1 VSVMQLQ
8 SVEGFIAFDLES
20 CRVSAGGTRLARD
33 VSADEARLLARAMT
47 YKFAA
52 LGLEM
57 GGAKAVIRGTPH
69 ERLALMKRYCEEIR
83 PLVESVR
90 FLTGPDLG
98 TFEADFAPLRRPGE
112 TGVMTEPLDGIPFE
126 DVLTGFGV
134 VVAAEAALGGLK
146 GRSIAIEGFGKVGG
160 GVAREA
166 VRRGAKVVAVSTL
179 AGSVTS
185 KDGFDVEAL
194 WRVRAERGDE
204 LVRALGSSVRSPAD
218 LFDVTADV
226 IVPGA
231 RIGTID
237 PERARSI
244 QARVIA
250 PAANVPYA
258 SGSPEILRERGI
270 LALPDFICNAGAV
283 LGYVSNTVT
292 THREMLELV
301 ERRIT
306 GLILE
311 ATAHPQGPFA
321 GGSAIAERFLR
332 TWRDASGLPDGPP
345 LA

>member
-1 VSVMQLQ
+1 MPLESVD
-8 SVEGFIAFDLES
+8 GFIAFDLED
-20 CRVSAGGTRLARD
+20 CRVNAGGTRLAPD

-57 GGAKAVIRGTPH
+57 GGAKAVIRGTPQ
-69 ERLALMKRYCEEIR
+69 ERPALMRRYCEEIR

-112 TGVMTEPLDGIPFE
+112 TGVMTEPLEGVPFE

-166 VRRGAKVVAVSTL
+166 VRRGAKVVALSTL
-179 AGSVTS
+179 AGVAES
-185 KDGFDVEAL
+185 KDGFDVEGL
-194 WRVRAERGDE
+194 WRLRAERGDD
-204 LVRALGSSVRSPAD
+204 LVRALGITVRPPED
-218 LFDVTADV
+218 LFEIQADV

-231 RIGTID
+231 RIGPIGR
-237 PERARSI
+237 ERARSI

-258 SGSPEILRERGI
+258 SGSQEVLRERGI

-301 ERRIT
+301 ERRIA
-306 GLILE
+306 GLILQAIVHRE
-311 ATAHPQGPFA
+311 GPFT
-321 GGSAIAERFLR
+321 GGCAIAERFLR
-332 TWRDASGLPDGPP
+332 SWREPSGLPDGPP

>member
-1 VSVMQLQ
+1 MPLE

-20 CRVSAGGTRLARD
+20 CRVNAGGTRLAPD
-33 VSADEARLLARAMT
+33 VSAAEARLLARAMT

-57 GGAKAVIRGTPH
+57 GGAKAVIRGTP
-69 ERLALMKRYCEEIR
+69 EARPALMRRYCEEIR

-112 TGVMTEPLDGIPFE
+112 TGVMTEPLDGVPFE

-134 VVAAEAALGGLK
+134 VVAAEAALGTLK

-166 VRRGAKVVAVSTL
+166 VRRGAKVVGVSTL
-179 AGSVTS
+179 AGAAES
-185 KDGFDVEAL
+185 KHGFDVETL
-194 WRVRAERGDE
+194 WRLRAERGDD
-204 LVRALGSSVRSPAD
+204 LVRALGLTVRPPED
-218 LFDVTADV
+218 LFELRADV

-231 RIGTID
+231 RIGTIGR
-237 PERARSI
+237 ERARTI
-244 QARVIA
+244 ETRVIA

-258 SGSPEILRERGI
+258 SGAPEILRSRGI

-283 LGYVSNTVT
+283 LGYVSNSVT

-301 ERRIT
+301 ERRIA
-306 GLILE
+306 GLIRE
-311 ATAHPQGPFA
+311 AIAHPQGPFA

-332 TWRDASGLPDGPP
+332 TWRVASGLPDGPP